1 MFKKRKRSSHLRRA
15 RASQESAVGKAA
27 LDVNAK
33 EDDHQ
38 SDEVSRQEKQLKQV
52 KEEEEE
58 EEAVVERK
66 DIESF
71 AQKQMLVEGKG
82 ERGSGQ
88 PPSPGSSQQ
97 DAADKRCKDESA
109 ATKKL
114 MRRSVQ
120 RGLAVRGRKTSS
132 KDVAAKHFPGSRS
145 SSRSH
150 IMARRQVMKNTHQ
163 RRERRASLA
172 RVALRPTL
180 ERLSGSTMSPIFVRI
195 TSEQDTVDMGII
207 VYIYTTEAVIKVG
220 GSWRRSGRPFRQRES
235 VSSGEGC
242 V

>member
-1 MFKKRKRSSHLRRA
+1 MVFSASYSGFEVAKALCDASSGPA
-15 RASQESAVGKAA
+15 G
-27 LDVNAK
+27 
-33 EDDHQ
+33 
-38 SDEVSRQEKQLKQV
+38 
-52 KEEEEE
+52 
-58 EEAVVERK
+58 
-66 DIESF
+66 I

-145 SSRSH
+145 LQPLAHHGATASNEEHSSATRTKG
-150 IMARRQVMKNTHQ
+150 IVGP
-163 RRERRASLA
+163 RRA
-172 RVALRPTL
+172 PTNIRTSIRIDHEPNICKDYQRTGYCGYGDNCIYLHDRGSYKSGWQL
-180 ERLSGSTMSPIFVRI
+180 EKSGI
-195 TSEQDTVDMGII
+195 
-207 VYIYTTEAVIKVG
+207 
-220 GSWRRSGRPFRQRES
+220 PFRHRES